1 MSKTDWRFLPIMTQ
15 SAPVGVALDEVLLD
29 SKHKGISP
37 NTVRFYH
44 FSPPAVICGYHQ
56 AIEDEVDIV
65 KVREY
70 GFDLTR
76 RITGGGTLF
85 VAPDQLGI
93 ATILDRGIVPR
104 SPVKAI
110 RWFSEA
116 IVSGL
121 NQLGINARFRPKNDI
136 VVNKRK
142 LVGTG
147 QAVRGRAVLFHAII
161 LIELD
166 VQIMLEV
173 LKIPQIKYDE
183 KEKGNESALGWCFHP
198 KLDIAERFTTINTE
212 LDEKIDHRL
221 IQKALRKGFE
231 EKFGVSLNSNGLLPQ
246 EQKLHQ
252 KYIDRYKSDKWIFL
266 RRLGGAQIKAY
277 TEKTKGGLVRIKV
290 ALNDNL
296 IKSIV
301 ISGDFFVFPPG
312 AILDL
317 EACLKWSPVE
327 PQTIRKTVHTF
338 FKKNKVKI
346 LWLSSDEF
354 ADILVNAIKSE

>member
-1 MSKTDWRFLPIMTQ
+1 MTQ
-15 SAPVGVALDEVLLD
+15 SAPVGVALDEALFD

-44 FSPPAVICGYHQ
+44 FDPPAVICGYHQ

-65 KVREY
+65 KIHEY

-93 ATILDRGIVPR
+93 ATILDRGNVPR

-110 RWFSEA
+110 RWFSDA
-116 IVSGL
+116 IISGL
-121 NQLGINARFRPKNDI
+121 NQLGINAEFRPKNDI
-136 VVNKRK
+136 AVNKRK

-166 VQIMLEV
+166 VQTMLQV
-173 LKIPQIKYDE
+173 LKIPKIKYE
-183 KEKGNESALGWCFHP
+183 RKERGNGSALGWCFHP
-198 KLDIAERFTTINTE
+198 KLDIADRFTTINNE
-212 LDEKIDHRL
+212 LDEKIDHLL
-221 IQKALRKGFE
+221 IHKALRKGFE
-231 EKFGVSLNSNGLLPQ
+231 EKFGVSLNSNELLPQ
-246 EQKLHQ
+246 EQELHK
-252 KYIDRYKSDKWIFL
+252 KYIARYKSDEWIFL

-277 TEKTKGGLVRIKV
+277 TEKTKGGLVHIKV
-290 ALNDNL
+290 ALDDNL
-296 IKSIV
+296 IKNIV
-301 ISGDFFVFPPG
+301 ISGDFFVFPPR
-312 AILDL
+312 AIFDL

-327 PQTIRKTVHTF
+327 PQTIRKTVHNF
-338 FKKNKVKI
+338 FETNDIEI